1 MSELR
6 HRVREARKKVGMTQ
20 EAFALHLGVSRSAV
34 ANWETGVGIPDM
46 PNLLKIAETTGMG
59 FEYLAT
65 GRGREDFGTPEVK
78 EEARPPYLARLDV
91 GRAQSSAEV
100 TLLMA
105 FRELSERRRKALLA
119 FLAPD

>member
-20 EAFALHLGVSRSAV
+20 EAFAVHLGVSRSAV

-65 GRGREDFGTPEVK
+65 GRGREDFGPPRISEDDSPSYA
-78 EEARPPYLARLDV
+78 ARPEL
-91 GRAQSSAEV
+91 GRAQSPAELS
-100 TLLMA
+100 LLIA
-105 FRELSERRRKALLA
+105 FRGLSETRRKALLA
-119 FLAPD
+119 LIKSD